1 MQKIQNEIEKIT
13 EINSKLEQDFENQV
27 DKTNRNIKEAQQI
40 VNAID
45 SVYMICTK
53 LAAMNPKGSS
63 LKPLK
68 LVEVEKFESGNK
80 KEQEKFVFNMI
91 QKLTDTTTSVSDLKI
106 ILHKLQEF
114 QKSKPDADARR
125 QSEAAKA
132 QKPKQDSIKAK
143 VNEQPKAESEAK
155 E

>member
-1 MQKIQNEIEKIT
+1 MEAVVERERQELLQMTNKMYQRSQDMQKIQNEIEKIT

-45 SVYMICTK
+45 SVYSICIK

-63 LKPLK
+63 LKTLK

-80 KEQEKFVFNMI
+80 KEQEKFV
-91 QKLTDTTTSVSDLKI
+91 
-106 ILHKLQEF
+106 
-114 QKSKPDADARR
+114 
-125 QSEAAKA
+125 
-132 QKPKQDSIKAK
+132 
-143 VNEQPKAESEAK
+143 
-155 E
+155 

>member
-1 MQKIQNEIEKIT
+1 
-13 EINSKLEQDFENQV
+13 
-27 DKTNRNIKEAQQI
+27 
-40 VNAID
+40 
-45 SVYMICTK
+45 
-53 LAAMNPKGSS
+53 
-63 LKPLK
+63 
-68 LVEVEKFESGNK
+68 
-80 KEQEKFVFNMI
+80 MI

-114 QKSKPDADARR
+114 QKSKPDADARK

-143 VNEQPKAESEAK
+143 LNEQPKAESEAK